1 MRFLRKNLTH
11 GFAGA
16 KLQLIFQSAKV
27 FNFIRIIVQ
36 DITNILYDLTFLY
49 YD

>member
-16 KLQLIFQSAKV
+16 KLQLIFGLTKV
-27 FNFIRIIVQ
+27 FNFI
-36 DITNILYDLTFLY
+36 FLLKCKVF
-49 YD
+49 